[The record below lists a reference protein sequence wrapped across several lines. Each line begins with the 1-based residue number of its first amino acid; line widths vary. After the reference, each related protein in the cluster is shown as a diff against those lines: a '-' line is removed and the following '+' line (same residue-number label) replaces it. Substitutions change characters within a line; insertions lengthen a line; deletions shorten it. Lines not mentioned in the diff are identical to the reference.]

1 MLIGGVLAMGYQM
14 AHHQETEDEQI
25 VEQVSMMATPDSV
38 KSEMALQLEREALLE
53 RVRAMYTLVKHE
65 CIYLGGSVDNDML
78 DKSFCSKSWNKLL
91 MAVRSKEH
99 NTGTL
104 FFEVNKWTMTYD
116 SDLVSFDEF
125 EVQDLN
131 MDANEMTA
139 TVNFTVYAS
148 DTYTP
153 ARIELVYEDGN
164 WNDLPYLI
172 RLPRMSRVSSLV
184 IVRVAA
190 LVAFFTTR
198 PVPDVFDF
206 VCLPVTL
213 LLT

>member
-14 AHHQETEDEQI
+14 AHHQETEDKPI
-25 VEQVSMMATPDSV
+25 VEQASIMSTPDSV

-164 WNDLPYLI
+164 WKIDNFYHLKYGLNLRSQMWDYLGNDLIYLI
-172 RLPRMSRVSSLV
+172 
-184 IVRVAA
+184 
-190 LVAFFTTR
+190 
-198 PVPDVFDF
+198 
-206 VCLPVTL
+206 
-213 LLT
+213 

>member
-1 MLIGGVLAMGYQM
+1 MKRLVCISGVIGMLIGGVLAMGYQM

-38 KSEMALQLEREALLE
+38 TSEMALQLEREALLE

-164 WNDLPYLI
+164 WKIDNFYHLKYGLNLRSQMWDYLGNDLICLI
-172 RLPRMSRVSSLV
+172 
-184 IVRVAA
+184 
-190 LVAFFTTR
+190 
-198 PVPDVFDF
+198 
-206 VCLPVTL
+206 
-213 LLT
+213 

>member
-1 MLIGGVLAMGYQM
+1 MKRLVCISVVIGMLIGGVLAMGYQM

-164 WNDLPYLI
+164 WKIDNFYHLKYGLNLRSQMWDYLGNDLICLI
-172 RLPRMSRVSSLV
+172 
-184 IVRVAA
+184 
-190 LVAFFTTR
+190 
-198 PVPDVFDF
+198 
-206 VCLPVTL
+206 
-213 LLT
+213 

>member
-91 MAVRSKEH
+91 MA
-99 NTGTL
+99 
-104 FFEVNKWTMTYD
+104 
-116 SDLVSFDEF
+116 FDEF

-164 WNDLPYLI
+164 WKIDNFYHLKYGLNLRSQMWDYLGNDLICLI
-172 RLPRMSRVSSLV
+172 
-184 IVRVAA
+184 
-190 LVAFFTTR
+190 
-198 PVPDVFDF
+198 
-206 VCLPVTL
+206 
-213 LLT
+213 

>member
-1 MLIGGVLAMGYQM
+1 MKRLVCISGVIGMLIGGVLAMGYQM
-14 AHHQETEDEQI
+14 VHHQETEDEPI
-25 VEQVSMMATPDSV
+25 VEQASIMSTPDSV
-38 KSEMALQLEREALLE
+38 KSEVALQLEREALLE
-53 RVRAMYTLVKHE
+53 SVRAMYTLVKHE

-164 WNDLPYLI
+164 WKIDNFYHLKYGLNLRSQMWDYLGNDLICLI
-172 RLPRMSRVSSLV
+172 
-184 IVRVAA
+184 
-190 LVAFFTTR
+190 
-198 PVPDVFDF
+198 
-206 VCLPVTL
+206 
-213 LLT
+213 

>member
-25 VEQVSMMATPDSV
+25 VEQASMMSTPDSV

-164 WNDLPYLI
+164 WKIDNFYHLKYGLNLRSQMWDYLGNDLICLI
-172 RLPRMSRVSSLV
+172 
-184 IVRVAA
+184 
-190 LVAFFTTR
+190 
-198 PVPDVFDF
+198 
-206 VCLPVTL
+206 
-213 LLT
+213 

>member
-1 MLIGGVLAMGYQM
+1 MKRLVCISVVIGMLIGGVLAMGYQM

-38 KSEMALQLEREALLE
+38 TSEMALQLEREALLE
-53 RVRAMYTLVKHE
+53 RVKAMYTLVKHE

-164 WNDLPYLI
+164 WKIDNFYHLKYGLNLRSKMWDYLGNDLICLI
-172 RLPRMSRVSSLV
+172 
-184 IVRVAA
+184 
-190 LVAFFTTR
+190 
-198 PVPDVFDF
+198 
-206 VCLPVTL
+206 
-213 LLT
+213 

>member
-1 MLIGGVLAMGYQM
+1 MKRLVCISGVIGMLIGGVLAMGYQM

-53 RVRAMYTLVKHE
+53 RVRAIYTLVKHE

-164 WNDLPYLI
+164 WKIDNFYHLKYGLNLRSQMWDYLGNDLICLI
-172 RLPRMSRVSSLV
+172 
-184 IVRVAA
+184 
-190 LVAFFTTR
+190 
-198 PVPDVFDF
+198 
-206 VCLPVTL
+206 
-213 LLT
+213 

>member
-38 KSEMALQLEREALLE
+38 KSEMALQFEREALLE

-164 WNDLPYLI
+164 WKIDNFYHLKYGLNLRSQMWDYLGNDLICLI
-172 RLPRMSRVSSLV
+172 
-184 IVRVAA
+184 
-190 LVAFFTTR
+190 
-198 PVPDVFDF
+198 
-206 VCLPVTL
+206 
-213 LLT
+213 

>member
-1 MLIGGVLAMGYQM
+1 MKRLVCISGVIGMLIGGVLAMGYQM
-14 AHHQETEDEQI
+14 AHHQETEDEPI
-25 VEQVSMMATPDSV
+25 VEQASIMSTPDSV

-125 EVQDLN
+125 EVEDLN

-164 WNDLPYLI
+164 WKIDNFYHLKYGLNLRSQMWDYLGNDLICLI
-172 RLPRMSRVSSLV
+172 
-184 IVRVAA
+184 
-190 LVAFFTTR
+190 
-198 PVPDVFDF
+198 
-206 VCLPVTL
+206 
-213 LLT
+213 

>member
-25 VEQVSMMATPDSV
+25 VEQASIMSTPDSV

-164 WNDLPYLI
+164 WKIDNFYHLKYGLNLRSKMWDYLGNDLICLI
-172 RLPRMSRVSSLV
+172 
-184 IVRVAA
+184 
-190 LVAFFTTR
+190 
-198 PVPDVFDF
+198 
-206 VCLPVTL
+206 
-213 LLT
+213 

>member
-25 VEQVSMMATPDSV
+25 VEQASIMSTPDSV

-153 ARIELVYEDGN
+153 ARIDLVYEDGN
-164 WNDLPYLI
+164 WKVDNFYHLKYGLNMRSQMWHYLGNDLIYLI
-172 RLPRMSRVSSLV
+172 
-184 IVRVAA
+184 
-190 LVAFFTTR
+190 
-198 PVPDVFDF
+198 
-206 VCLPVTL
+206 
-213 LLT
+213 

>member
-1 MLIGGVLAMGYQM
+1 MKRLVCISGVIGMLIGGVLAMGYQM
-14 AHHQETEDEQI
+14 AHHQETEDEPI
-25 VEQVSMMATPDSV
+25 VEQASIMSTPDSV

-131 MDANEMTA
+131 VDANEMTA

-164 WNDLPYLI
+164 WKIDNFYHLKYGLNLRSQMWDYLGNDLIYLI
-172 RLPRMSRVSSLV
+172 
-184 IVRVAA
+184 
-190 LVAFFTTR
+190 
-198 PVPDVFDF
+198 
-206 VCLPVTL
+206 
-213 LLT
+213 

>member
-38 KSEMALQLEREALLE
+38 TSEMALQLEREALLE

-153 ARIELVYEDGN
+153 ARIELVYEDGTWKIDN
-164 WNDLPYLI
+164 FYHLKYGLNLRSQMWDYLGNDLI
-172 RLPRMSRVSSLV
+172 CF
-184 IVRVAA
+184 I
-190 LVAFFTTR
+190 
-198 PVPDVFDF
+198 
-206 VCLPVTL
+206 
-213 LLT
+213 

>member
-1 MLIGGVLAMGYQM
+1 MKRLVCISGVIGMLIGGVLAMGYQM

-104 FFEVNKWTMTYD
+104 FFEVNKWTMAYD

-164 WNDLPYLI
+164 WKIDNFYHLKYGLNLRSQMWDYLGNDLICLI
-172 RLPRMSRVSSLV
+172 
-184 IVRVAA
+184 
-190 LVAFFTTR
+190 
-198 PVPDVFDF
+198 
-206 VCLPVTL
+206 
-213 LLT
+213 

>member
-25 VEQVSMMATPDSV
+25 VEQASIMATPDSV

-53 RVRAMYTLVKHE
+53 RVRAIYTLVKHE

-164 WNDLPYLI
+164 WKIDNFYHLKYGLNLRSQMWDYLGNDLICLI
-172 RLPRMSRVSSLV
+172 
-184 IVRVAA
+184 
-190 LVAFFTTR
+190 
-198 PVPDVFDF
+198 
-206 VCLPVTL
+206 
-213 LLT
+213 

>member
-25 VEQVSMMATPDSV
+25 VEQASIMSTPDSV
-38 KSEMALQLEREALLE
+38 KSEVALQLEREALLE

-164 WNDLPYLI
+164 WKIDNFYHLKYGLNLRSQMWDYLGNDLIYLI
-172 RLPRMSRVSSLV
+172 
-184 IVRVAA
+184 
-190 LVAFFTTR
+190 
-198 PVPDVFDF
+198 
-206 VCLPVTL
+206 
-213 LLT
+213 

>member
-1 MLIGGVLAMGYQM
+1 MKRLVCISVVIGMLIGGVLAMGYQM
-14 AHHQETEDEQI
+14 AHHQETEDEPI
-25 VEQVSMMATPDSV
+25 VEQVSMMATPDSLT
-38 KSEMALQLEREALLE
+38 SEMALQLEREALLE

-164 WNDLPYLI
+164 WKIDNFYHLKYGLNLRSQMWDYLGNDLICLI
-172 RLPRMSRVSSLV
+172 
-184 IVRVAA
+184 
-190 LVAFFTTR
+190 
-198 PVPDVFDF
+198 
-206 VCLPVTL
+206 
-213 LLT
+213 

>member
-1 MLIGGVLAMGYQM
+1 MKRLVCISVVIGMLIGGVLAMGYQM

-38 KSEMALQLEREALLE
+38 TSEMALQLEREALLE

-153 ARIELVYEDGN
+153 ARIELVYEDGTWKIDN
-164 WNDLPYLI
+164 FYHLKYGLNLRSQMWDYLGNDLI
-172 RLPRMSRVSSLV
+172 CF
-184 IVRVAA
+184 I
-190 LVAFFTTR
+190 
-198 PVPDVFDF
+198 
-206 VCLPVTL
+206 
-213 LLT
+213 

>member
-1 MLIGGVLAMGYQM
+1 LKRLVCISVVIGMLIGGVLAMGYQM

-38 KSEMALQLEREALLE
+38 TSEMALKLEREALLE

-164 WNDLPYLI
+164 WKIDNFYHLKYGLNLRSQMWDYLGNDLICLI
-172 RLPRMSRVSSLV
+172 
-184 IVRVAA
+184 
-190 LVAFFTTR
+190 
-198 PVPDVFDF
+198 
-206 VCLPVTL
+206 
-213 LLT
+213 

>member
-25 VEQVSMMATPDSV
+25 VKQVSMMATPDSV

-164 WNDLPYLI
+164 WKIDNFYHLKYGLNLRSQMWDYLGNDLICLI
-172 RLPRMSRVSSLV
+172 
-184 IVRVAA
+184 
-190 LVAFFTTR
+190 
-198 PVPDVFDF
+198 
-206 VCLPVTL
+206 
-213 LLT
+213 

>member
-1 MLIGGVLAMGYQM
+1 MKRLVCISGVIGMLIGGVLAMGYQM

-25 VEQVSMMATPDSV
+25 VEQASIMSTPDSV
-38 KSEMALQLEREALLE
+38 KSEVALQLEREALLE

-164 WNDLPYLI
+164 WKVDNFYHLKYGLNMRSQMWDYLGNDLIYLI
-172 RLPRMSRVSSLV
+172 
-184 IVRVAA
+184 
-190 LVAFFTTR
+190 
-198 PVPDVFDF
+198 
-206 VCLPVTL
+206 
-213 LLT
+213 

>member
-1 MLIGGVLAMGYQM
+1 MKRLVCISGVIGMLIGGVLAMGYQM

-25 VEQVSMMATPDSV
+25 VEQASIMSTPDSV

-164 WNDLPYLI
+164 WKVDNFYHLKYGLNMRSQMWHYLGNDLIYLI
-172 RLPRMSRVSSLV
+172 
-184 IVRVAA
+184 
-190 LVAFFTTR
+190 
-198 PVPDVFDF
+198 
-206 VCLPVTL
+206 
-213 LLT
+213 

>member
-1 MLIGGVLAMGYQM
+1 MKRLVCISVVIGMLIGGVLAMGYQM

-38 KSEMALQLEREALLE
+38 TSEMALQLEREALLE

-125 EVQDLN
+125 EVQELN
-131 MDANEMTA
+131 MDTDEMTA
-139 TVNFTVYAS
+139 TVNFTVYTS

-164 WNDLPYLI
+164 WKIDNFYHLKYGLNLRSQMWDYLGNDLICLI
-172 RLPRMSRVSSLV
+172 
-184 IVRVAA
+184 
-190 LVAFFTTR
+190 
-198 PVPDVFDF
+198 
-206 VCLPVTL
+206 
-213 LLT
+213 

>member
-25 VEQVSMMATPDSV
+25 VEQASMMATPDSV

-164 WNDLPYLI
+164 WKIDNFYHLKYGLNLRSQMWDYLGNDLICLI
-172 RLPRMSRVSSLV
+172 
-184 IVRVAA
+184 
-190 LVAFFTTR
+190 
-198 PVPDVFDF
+198 
-206 VCLPVTL
+206 
-213 LLT
+213 

>member
-1 MLIGGVLAMGYQM
+1 MKRLVCISVVIGMLIGGVLAMGYQM

-38 KSEMALQLEREALLE
+38 TSEMALQLEREALLE

-104 FFEVNKWTMTYD
+104 FFEVNKWTMSYE
-116 SDLVSFDEF
+116 SDLVNFDEF

-131 MDANEMTA
+131 MDDDKMTA

-164 WNDLPYLI
+164 WKIDNFYHLKYGLNLRSKMWDYLGNDLICLI
-172 RLPRMSRVSSLV
+172 
-184 IVRVAA
+184 
-190 LVAFFTTR
+190 
-198 PVPDVFDF
+198 
-206 VCLPVTL
+206 
-213 LLT
+213 

>member
-1 MLIGGVLAMGYQM
+1 MKRLVCISGVIGMLICGVLAMGYQM

-53 RVRAMYTLVKHE
+53 RVRAIYTLVKHE

-164 WNDLPYLI
+164 WKIDNFYHLKYGLNLRSQMWDYLGNDLICLI
-172 RLPRMSRVSSLV
+172 
-184 IVRVAA
+184 
-190 LVAFFTTR
+190 
-198 PVPDVFDF
+198 
-206 VCLPVTL
+206 
-213 LLT
+213 

>member
-38 KSEMALQLEREALLE
+38 TSEMALQLEREALLE

-164 WNDLPYLI
+164 WKIDNFYHLKYGLNLRSQMWDYLGNDLICLI
-172 RLPRMSRVSSLV
+172 
-184 IVRVAA
+184 
-190 LVAFFTTR
+190 
-198 PVPDVFDF
+198 
-206 VCLPVTL
+206 
-213 LLT
+213 

>member
-25 VEQVSMMATPDSV
+25 VEQASIKSAPDSV

-164 WNDLPYLI
+164 WKIDNFYHLKYGLNLRSQMWHYLGNDLIYLI
-172 RLPRMSRVSSLV
+172 
-184 IVRVAA
+184 
-190 LVAFFTTR
+190 
-198 PVPDVFDF
+198 
-206 VCLPVTL
+206 
-213 LLT
+213 

>member
-1 MLIGGVLAMGYQM
+1 MKRLVCISVVIGMLIGGVLAMGYQM

-38 KSEMALQLEREALLE
+38 TSEMALQLEREALLE

-153 ARIELVYEDGN
+153 ARIELVYEDGTWKIDN
-164 WNDLPYLI
+164 FYHLKYGLNLRSQMWDYLGNDLICLI
-172 RLPRMSRVSSLV
+172 
-184 IVRVAA
+184 
-190 LVAFFTTR
+190 
-198 PVPDVFDF
+198 
-206 VCLPVTL
+206 
-213 LLT
+213 

>member
-1 MLIGGVLAMGYQM
+1 MKRLVCISVVIGMLIGGVLAMGYQM

-25 VEQVSMMATPDSV
+25 VEQVSMMATPDSLT
-38 KSEMALQLEREALLE
+38 SEMALQLEREALLE

-164 WNDLPYLI
+164 WKIDNFYHLKYGLNLRSQMWDYLGNDLI
-172 RLPRMSRVSSLV
+172 CF
-184 IVRVAA
+184 I
-190 LVAFFTTR
+190 
-198 PVPDVFDF
+198 
-206 VCLPVTL
+206 
-213 LLT
+213 

>member
-38 KSEMALQLEREALLE
+38 TSEMALKLEREALLE

-131 MDANEMTA
+131 MDTDEMTA
-139 TVNFTVYAS
+139 TVNFTVYTP

-164 WNDLPYLI
+164 WKIDNFYHLKYGLNLRSQMWDYLGNDLICLI
-172 RLPRMSRVSSLV
+172 
-184 IVRVAA
+184 
-190 LVAFFTTR
+190 
-198 PVPDVFDF
+198 
-206 VCLPVTL
+206 
-213 LLT
+213 

>member
-1 MLIGGVLAMGYQM
+1 MKRLVCISGVIGMLIGGVLAMGYQM

-164 WNDLPYLI
+164 WKIDNFYHLKYGLNLRSQMWDYLGNDLIWLI
-172 RLPRMSRVSSLV
+172 
-184 IVRVAA
+184 
-190 LVAFFTTR
+190 
-198 PVPDVFDF
+198 
-206 VCLPVTL
+206 
-213 LLT
+213 

>member
-1 MLIGGVLAMGYQM
+1 MKRLVCISVVIGMLIGGVLAMGYQM

-164 WNDLPYLI
+164 WKIDNFYHLKYGLNLRSKMWDYLGNDLICLI
-172 RLPRMSRVSSLV
+172 
-184 IVRVAA
+184 
-190 LVAFFTTR
+190 
-198 PVPDVFDF
+198 
-206 VCLPVTL
+206 
-213 LLT
+213 

>member
-164 WNDLPYLI
+164 WKIDNFYHLKYGLNL
-172 RLPRMSRVSSLV
+172 RSQMPRCG
-184 IVRVAA
+184 IIWA
-190 LVAFFTTR
+190 TT
-198 PVPDVFDF
+198 
-206 VCLPVTL
+206 
-213 LLT
+213 

>member
-25 VEQVSMMATPDSV
+25 VEQASIMSTPDSV
-38 KSEMALQLEREALLE
+38 KSEMALRLEREALLE

-164 WNDLPYLI
+164 WKIDNFYHLKYGLNLRSQMWDYLGNDLICLI
-172 RLPRMSRVSSLV
+172 
-184 IVRVAA
+184 
-190 LVAFFTTR
+190 
-198 PVPDVFDF
+198 
-206 VCLPVTL
+206 
-213 LLT
+213 

>member
-1 MLIGGVLAMGYQM
+1 MLVGGALAMGYQM
-14 AHHQETEDEQI
+14 SCDQETEDKQL
-25 VEQVSMMATPDSV
+25 VEQASMTALPDSV
-38 KSEMALQLEREALLE
+38 KSEMALQLEREALMA
-53 RVRAMYTLVKHE
+53 RVKAIYNLVKQE
-65 CIYLGGSVDNDML
+65 TIYMGGSVDNDLL

-104 FFEVNKWTMTYD
+104 FFEVNKWTMAYD

-125 EVQDLN
+125 EVQELN
-131 MDANEMTA
+131 MDTDEMTA

-164 WNDLPYLI
+164 WKIDNFYHLKYGLNLRSQMWDYLGNDLICLI
-172 RLPRMSRVSSLV
+172 
-184 IVRVAA
+184 
-190 LVAFFTTR
+190 
-198 PVPDVFDF
+198 
-206 VCLPVTL
+206 
-213 LLT
+213 

>member
-1 MLIGGVLAMGYQM
+1 MKRLVCISGVIGMLIGGVLAMGYQM

-38 KSEMALQLEREALLE
+38 KSEMAIQLEREALLE

-164 WNDLPYLI
+164 WKIDNFYHLKYGLNLRSQMWDYLGNDLICLI
-172 RLPRMSRVSSLV
+172 
-184 IVRVAA
+184 
-190 LVAFFTTR
+190 
-198 PVPDVFDF
+198 
-206 VCLPVTL
+206 
-213 LLT
+213 

>member
-1 MLIGGVLAMGYQM
+1 MKRLVCISVVIGMLIGGVLAMGYQM

-38 KSEMALQLEREALLE
+38 TSEMALQLEREALLE

-164 WNDLPYLI
+164 WKIDNFYHLKYGLNLRSQMWDYLGNDLI
-172 RLPRMSRVSSLV
+172 CF
-184 IVRVAA
+184 I
-190 LVAFFTTR
+190 
-198 PVPDVFDF
+198 
-206 VCLPVTL
+206 
-213 LLT
+213 

>member
-1 MLIGGVLAMGYQM
+1 LKRLVCISGVIGMLIGGVLAMGYQM

-25 VEQVSMMATPDSV
+25 VEQASIMSTPDSV

-164 WNDLPYLI
+164 WKIDNFYHLKYGLNLRSQMWDYLGNDLIYLI
-172 RLPRMSRVSSLV
+172 
-184 IVRVAA
+184 
-190 LVAFFTTR
+190 
-198 PVPDVFDF
+198 
-206 VCLPVTL
+206 
-213 LLT
+213 